1 MTIDTGKSYGVYIHI
16 PFCKAKCKYCAFVST
31 PDFSLQKIYVD
42 TLIKEI
48 KDSHCKGGCVDTVY
62 IGGGTPS
69 CLYRG
74 GLADI
79 MSAVRNN
86 FRVMDDAEITVECN
100 PESVSEDFIA
110 ECKDVGV
117 NRISMGLQSS
127 CDNVL
132 RAIGRVHT
140 YADYL
145 KAVELLAHSFDNISS
160 DIILGLPEQTSA
172 DVVNSITTV
181 ARCCSHLSVYALTV
195 EEGTPLYN
203 AGYAPSD
210 DDIADLYDLAYGKLL
225 ELGFNRYE
233 VSNFAMRGRES
244 KHNNKYWECMPYI
257 GFGVAAHGYD
267 GERMR
272 YMHGEDIKEYIASPT
287 AVSYALTDK
296 DLYNEYVMLR
306 LRTEKGIVTDD
317 FYKRFGYDFCRRNA
331 EVLDRLK
338 SEKLIVCADG
348 AVRIS
353 PDKMFVMN
361 SVIEQL
367 MLD

>member
-1 MTIDTGKSYGVYIHI
+1 MIGTKNTHGIYIHI

-31 PDFSLQKIYVD
+31 PDFSLQKAYVD

-48 KDSHCKGGCVDTVY
+48 TEINIKGSRVDTVY

-69 CLYRG
+69 CLFRG

-79 MSAVRNN
+79 LSAVRNS
-86 FRVMDDAEITVECN
+86 FRVAGGAEVTVECN
-100 PESVSEDFIA
+100 PESVTAEFIS
-110 ECKDVGV
+110 ECKDCGV

-145 KAVELLAHSFDNISS
+145 KAAELLAHSFDNISS
-160 DIILGLPEQTSA
+160 DIILGLPEQTAA
-172 DVVNSITTV
+172 DIANGITAV
-181 ARCCSHLSVYALTV
+181 ARHCSHLSVYALTV
-195 EEGTPLYN
+195 EQGTPLYN
-203 AGYAPSD
+203 SGYAPSD
-210 DDIADLYDLAYGKLL
+210 DYIADLYDLARGRLAD
-225 ELGFNRYE
+225 LGFCRYE
-233 VSNFAMRGRES
+233 VSNFALSGRES

-267 GERMR
+267 GERTR
-272 YMHGEDIKEYIASPT
+272 FMHGDDIAEYIASPK
-287 AVSYALTDK
+287 AESYFLTDK

-317 FYKRFGYDFCRRNA
+317 FRKRFGCDFCKRNVN
-331 EVLDRLK
+331 VLDRLK
-338 SEKLIVCADG
+338 HENAVVCQGG

-361 SVIEQL
+361 SIIEQL

>member
-1 MTIDTGKSYGVYIHI
+1 MTIDTQKSYGVYIHI

-31 PDFSLQKIYVD
+31 PDFSLQKAYVD

-48 KDSHCKGGCVDTVY
+48 NDSPFKGGVVDTVY

-69 CLYRG
+69 CLFRG

-79 MSAVRNN
+79 MSTVRNN
-86 FRVMDDAEITVECN
+86 FRVSDCAEITVECN
-100 PESVSEDFIA
+100 PESVSANFIA
-110 ECKDVGV
+110 ECKYMGV

-127 CDNVL
+127 CDKTL

-140 YADYL
+140 YSDYL
-145 KAVELLAHSFDNISS
+145 KAVELLSRSFDNISS
-160 DIILGLPEQTSA
+160 DMILGLPEQTSA
-172 DVVNSITTV
+172 DVINGVTTI
-181 ARCCSHLSVYALTV
+181 ARHCSHISVYALTV

-210 DDIADLYDLAYGKLL
+210 DDIADLYDLVYDRLRD
-225 ELGFNRYE
+225 LGFRRYE
-233 VSNFAMRGRES
+233 VSNFALSGRES

-267 GERMR
+267 GERTR
-272 YMHGEDIKEYIASPT
+272 FMHSDNIAEYIASP
-287 AVSYALTDK
+287 AVENCDLTDR

-306 LRTEKGIVTDD
+306 LRTEKGIILDD
-317 FYKRFGYDFCRRNA
+317 FHKRFGYDFCERNA
-331 EVLDRLK
+331 KILDKLK
-338 SEKLIVCADG
+338 RENLVVCSVG
-348 AVRIS
+348 AVSIE

>member
-1 MTIDTGKSYGVYIHI
+1 MTIDTEKTYGVYIHI
-16 PFCKAKCKYCAFVST
+16 PFCRAKCKYCAFVSS
-31 PDFSLQKIYVD
+31 PDFSLQKAYVD

-48 KDSHCKGGCVDTVY
+48 NDSPFKGGLVDTVY

-69 CLYRG
+69 CLFRG

-79 MSAVRNN
+79 MCAVRYN
-86 FRVMDDAEITVECN
+86 FRVARDAEITVECN
-100 PESVSEDFIA
+100 PESVSTDFIA
-110 ECKDVGV
+110 ECKDIGV
-117 NRISMGLQSS
+117 TRISIGLQSS

-145 KAVELLAHSFDNISS
+145 KSAELLSHSFDNISS

-172 DVVNSITTV
+172 DVINSINTV
-181 ARCCSHLSVYALTV
+181 TRHCSHISVYALTV
-195 EEGTPLYN
+195 EEGTPLYKS
-203 AGYAPSD
+203 GYTPSD
-210 DDIADLYDLAYGKLL
+210 DDIADLYDLAYGKLS

-233 VSNFAMRGRES
+233 VSNFALNGLES
-244 KHNNKYWECMPYI
+244 KHNKKYWECKPYI

-267 GERMR
+267 GERTR
-272 YMHGEDIKEYIASPT
+272 FMHGDGISEYIACHN
-287 AVSYALTDK
+287 AESYALTDK

-306 LRTEKGIVTDD
+306 LRTEKGIMTGD
-317 FYKRFGYDFCRRNA
+317 FRKRFGYDFCARNA
-331 EVLDRLK
+331 EILDRLK
-338 SEKLIVCADG
+338 SEKLLVCVDG

>member
-1 MTIDTGKSYGVYIHI
+1 MTTDTKKSYGVYIHI

-48 KDSHCKGGCVDTVY
+48 QDSPFKGGYVDTVY

-69 CLYRG
+69 CLFRG
-74 GLADI
+74 GLANI

-86 FRVMDDAEITVECN
+86 FRVAGGAEITVECN
-100 PESVSEDFIA
+100 PESVSAEFIA
-110 ECKDVGV
+110 ECKDMGV

-140 YADYL
+140 YAEYL
-145 KAVELLAHSFDNISS
+145 TAIELLARSFDNISS
-160 DIILGLPEQTSA
+160 DIILGLPEQTSV
-172 DVVNSITTV
+172 DVVDSITTV
-181 ARCCSHLSVYALTV
+181 ACHCSHVSVYALTV
-195 EEGTPLYN
+195 EEGTPLYKS
-203 AGYAPSD
+203 GYTPAD
-210 DDIADLYDLAYGKLL
+210 DSIADLYDLAYGKLF
-225 ELGFNRYE
+225 ELGFSRYE
-233 VSNFAMRGRES
+233 VSNFAQNGRES
-244 KHNNKYWECMPYI
+244 KHNKKYWDCMPYI

-267 GERMR
+267 GERTR
-272 YMHGEDIKEYIASPT
+272 FMHGDYIAEYIACSN
-287 AVSYALTDK
+287 AESYILTDK

-317 FYKRFGYDFCRRNA
+317 FRKRFGYDFCKRN
-331 EVLDRLK
+331 EKILNRLK

-361 SVIEQL
+361 SIIEQL

>member
-1 MTIDTGKSYGVYIHI
+1 MTIDTEKSYGVYVHI

-31 PDFSLQKIYVD
+31 PDFSLQKAYVD
-42 TLIKEI
+42 TLVKEI
-48 KDSHCKGGCVDTVY
+48 NDSTYKGGVVDTVY

-69 CLYRG
+69 CLFRG

-79 MSAVRNN
+79 MRAVRSS
-86 FRVMDDAEITVECN
+86 FRVTDGAEITVECN
-100 PESVSEDFIA
+100 PESVSADFVA
-110 ECKDVGV
+110 ECKDSGV

-140 YADYL
+140 YADYVN
-145 KAVELLAHSFDNISS
+145 AVELLARSFDNISS

-172 DVVNSITTV
+172 DVINGITTV
-181 ARCCSHLSVYALTV
+181 ARYCSHLSVYALTV
-195 EEGTPLYN
+195 EYGTLLYN
-203 AGYAPSD
+203 SGYAPSD
-210 DDIADLYDLAYGKLL
+210 DDIADLYDLAYAKLV
-225 ELGFNRYE
+225 ELGFSRYE
-233 VSNFAMRGRES
+233 VSNFARGGRES
-244 KHNNKYWECMPYI
+244 KHNNKYWECLPYI

-267 GERMR
+267 GARTR
-272 YMHGEDIKEYIASPT
+272 FMHCDDIGKYIACST
-287 AVSYALTDK
+287 VESYALTDK

-306 LRTEKGIVTDD
+306 LRTERGISTDG
-317 FYKRFGYDFCRRNA
+317 FYKRFGYDFCEYNA

-338 SEKLIVCADG
+338 KDKLIVFADG
-348 AVRIS
+348 AVRIA